1 MGIVNYIKSV
11 YIIWCGAIHITIKE
25 SANNERCIGAFA
37 NDNGMHGMHLEIE
50 YEVQIGYE
58 PFVHVCCS
66 LSVSKVDFEVHSRC
80 HKNVSHFQ

>member
-1 MGIVNYIKSV
+1 M
-11 YIIWCGAIHITIKE
+11 WCRAIHTIIKE
-25 SANNERCIGAFA
+25 CANNERCIGAFA

-58 PFVHVCCS
+58 LFVHIYCS
-66 LSVSKVDFEVHSRC
+66 LTVSKVDFEVHSRC